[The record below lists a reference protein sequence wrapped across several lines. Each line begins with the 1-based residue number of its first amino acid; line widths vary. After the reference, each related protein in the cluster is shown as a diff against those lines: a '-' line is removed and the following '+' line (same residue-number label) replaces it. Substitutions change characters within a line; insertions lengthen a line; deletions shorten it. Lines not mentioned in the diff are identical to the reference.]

1 MYKITER
8 INAPT
13 VQWYEPTE
21 QELRNQRAAFI
32 RNARAKVQSK
42 PTFAARLIN
51 FLSEVSSNV

>member
-13 VQWYEPTE
+13 VEWYQPSEL
-21 QELRNQRAAFI
+21 ELRNQRVAFI

-42 PTFAARLIN
+42 PSFGSRLAAFILEAIN
-51 FLSEVSSNV
+51 G

>member
-13 VQWYEPTE
+13 VQWYEPSE
-21 QELRNQRAAFI
+21 HELRNQRAAFI

-42 PTFAARLIN
+42 PSLGSRLAA
-51 FLSEVSSNV
+51 FLSDLFN

>member
-13 VQWYEPTE
+13 VQWYEPSE
-21 QELRNQRAAFI
+21 HELRNQRAAFI

-42 PTFAARLIN
+42 PSLGSRLAAFLSDLIN
-51 FLSEVSSNV
+51 